1 MKSGDYELRIDL
13 EDQAGERAY
22 AGYTNFTIGGP
33 STSYL
38 LNVSGFHG
46 NAGTYTKHEIFK
58 KHVHENLVTV
68 LLLKL

>member
-1 MKSGDYELRIDL
+1 MTYNISGNYYLYELVKSGDYELRIDL

-58 KHVHENLVTV
+58 
-68 LLLKL
+68 